1 MRKWRR
7 KTALNVKQLAKEQ
20 SREVEELEENYIGK
34 KSQLESLNKGALI
47 SETEY
52 RNLPEEYDE
61 LIEVGMG
68 ASAVKALLD
77 EIDLPKLIAKL
88 TEEAESAKGQR
99 QKKLLKR
106 LKMLESMETAG
117 IKPSSLCMT
126 VLPVIPPDLRPMVA
140 LSGGRFATSDLNDL
154 YRRIIN
160 RNNRL
165 KKLVELNAPE
175 VIQRNE
181 KRMLQEE
188 IGRAHV

>member
-1 MRKWRR
+1 M
-7 KTALNVKQLAKEQ
+7 TE
-20 SREVEELEENYIGK
+20 EVE
-34 KSQLESLNKGALI
+34 
-47 SETEY
+47 T
-52 RNLPEEYDE
+52 
-61 LIEVGMG
+61 
-68 ASAVKALLD
+68 
-77 EIDLPKLIAKL
+77 
-88 TEEAESAKGQR
+88 AKGQR

-106 LKMLESMETAG
+106 LKMLESMESAG

-165 KKLVELNAPE
+165 KKLIELNAPE

-181 KRMLQEE
+181 KRMLQELLTL
-188 IGRAHV
+188 